1 MISIGIS
8 SNFLKLMINDEQTDT
23 LLSLDE
29 GEVFYAGNA
38 SYFGKPLPV
47 SQTALSETRVRTLRD
62 NGLLV
67 GCSALQPVRSH
78 QIIQVLTVDSHA
90 LGAVNRTMV
99 LMMAII
105 LFCIL
110 IPFVLIFL
118 FTGSFGRR
126 IAVIR
131 GEMHKISEGNLDII
145 PLFDGTDELGL
156 LFRDMNASTHKD
168 PDTAYIITQLGKM
181 MRYSLQTKDQLVSLA
196 QELAYTRSYLEI
208 QHFRYR
214 EKISYEILVS
224 DEITQD
230 TYYLKE
236 TRQPT
241 NYPAIVIHDNG
252 VGMDEGALQ
261 ALRESVEAP
270 EPEYTEDPVPTERH
284 IGLRN
289 VSSRIRLFYGREY
302 GVDIE
307 SRPMEGT
314 AVTLRLPLPRT
325 DGPLEMEK
333 EKEDERQ

>member
-1 MISIGIS
+1 
-8 SNFLKLMINDEQTDT
+8 
-23 LLSLDE
+23 
-29 GEVFYAGNA
+29 
-38 SYFGKPLPV
+38 
-47 SQTALSETRVRTLRD
+47 
-62 NGLLV
+62 
-67 GCSALQPVRSH
+67 
-78 QIIQVLTVDSHA
+78 
-90 LGAVNRTMV
+90 
-99 LMMAII
+99 
-105 LFCIL
+105 
-110 IPFVLIFL
+110 
-118 FTGSFGRR
+118 
-126 IAVIR
+126 
-131 GEMHKISEGNLDII
+131 
-145 PLFDGTDELGL
+145 
-156 LFRDMNASTHKD
+156 MNASTHKD

-230 TYYLKE
+230 TYYLMPLLI
-236 TRQPT
+236 QPLVE
-241 NYPAIVIHDNG
+241 NAISHGISPMDGPGFLLIHIEPVKDHLSIVIHDNG